1 MIETVKKLKS
11 SEYLNESGKP
21 DNGGRI
27 RVNNDMPRIFRKA
40 GVSQRDSFQAMCQKV
55 TENGKELI
63 TFAMGVLTATKMEV
77 VATTAGFK
85 KVLRYK
91 GIEITAKEKIWA
103 VEFLA
108 NRGFGKAEQV
118 INVNNTSDN
127 KSTDE
132 LRLEALKILQKVA
145 RVQEAVQQAEAKV
158 VDVSGFPPEAC
169 GNDKGQPQI
178 SPIAQI
184 ENVPALRDNG

>member
-27 RVNNDMPRIFRKA
+27 RVNNDIPRIFRKA

-55 TENGKELI
+55 TGNGKNLI
-63 TFAMGVLTATKMEV
+63 EFAIGVLTATKMEEV
-77 VATTAGFK
+77 PTGFGYK
-85 KVLRYK
+85 KVLRYM
-91 GIEITAKEKIWA
+91 GIDITAKEKIWA

-127 KSTDE
+127 RSTDE

-145 RVQEAVQQAEAKV
+145 KVQEAVQQAEAKV
-158 VDVSGFPPEAC
+158 VDVSGFPPEARE
-169 GNDKGQPQI
+169 NDNAQLQI
-178 SPIAQI
+178 SQ
-184 ENVPALRDNG
+184 ERKLDGKSF